1 MLQPVYGRHG
11 ILCPD
16 PCIFNNN
23 PPSGHL
29 KLEESGRFMV
39 NGTDVFV
46 IGGGP
51 AGLAAAIAARRRGF
65 HVVVADGNKPPIDKP
80 CGEGLM
86 PDSIAA
92 LQQLG
97 VEIVPGEGYSLQGIK
112 FLEKEKSATACFP
125 TGRGVGLRRPVLH
138 QKMLN
143 QAAALGVQFLWETP
157 VTGIRGDGANLAG
170 GDFVPA
176 KWIIGADGA
185 QSRVR
190 RWAGLHSS
198 NKRDARMAWRAHIVV
213 APWSE
218 YVEIHW
224 AENAQAYVT
233 PVSANEVC
241 VVMVSRNEN
250 RDIRLALNEF
260 PELASRLSGERLSR
274 PARGT
279 VTSTH
284 RLKYVSRG
292 NVALIGDA
300 SGSVDAITGEGL
312 SLSFHQAVALAE
324 AMEKNSLNLYQNT
337 HRQFALR
344 ATFMARLLLLLDGR
358 TRLRRR
364 TLTVFKNSPE
374 VFARLVSI
382 HVGETSPAHFAATGA
397 LLGWRFLAA

>member
-1 MLQPVYGRHG
+1 
-11 ILCPD
+11 
-16 PCIFNNN
+16 
-23 PPSGHL
+23 
-29 KLEESGRFMV
+29 MV

-86 PDSIAA
+86 PDSVAA

-97 VEIVPGEGYSLQGIK
+97 VEIVPGEGYSLRGIK
-112 FLEKEKSATACFP
+112 FLEKEKSAIADFP
-125 TGRGVGLRRPVLH
+125 SGRGVGLRRPMLH
-138 QKMLN
+138 QKMLDR
-143 QAAALGVQFLWETP
+143 AVALGVQFLWGTP
-157 VTGIRGDGANLAG
+157 VTGICGDGVNLAG
-170 GDFVPA
+170 GNFVQA
-176 KWIIGADGA
+176 NWIIGADGG

-190 RWAGLHSS
+190 RWAGLVSS
-198 NKRDARMAWRAHIVV
+198 NKRDSRLAWRAHFVMV
-213 APWSE
+213 PWSE

-241 VVMVSRNEN
+241 VVVVSRHEN
-250 RDIRLALNEF
+250 RDIRVALDEF
-260 PELASRLSGERLSR
+260 PELASRLSCERLSR

-279 VTSTH
+279 ITTMH
-284 RLKYVSRG
+284 RLNHVSRG
-292 NVALIGDA
+292 NIALIGDA

-312 SLSFHQAVALAE
+312 SLSFQQAVALAE
-324 AMEKNSLNLYQNT
+324 AMEKNDLGWYQKA
-337 HRQFALR
+337 HRQFAR
-344 ATFMARLLLLLDGR
+344 RPTFMARLLLLLDGR
-358 TRLRRR
+358 ARLRRR
-364 TLTVFKNSPE
+364 TLTVFKNNPE
-374 VFARLVSI
+374 VFARLISI

>member
-1 MLQPVYGRHG
+1 M
-11 ILCPD
+11 
-16 PCIFNNN
+16 
-23 PPSGHL
+23 

-39 NGTDVFV
+39 NGADVLV

-65 HVVVADGNKPPIDKP
+65 QVVVADGNRPPIDKP

-97 VEIVPGEGYSLQGIK
+97 VEMEAGEGYPLRGLK

-125 TGRGVGLRRPVLH
+125 SGRGVGLRRPILH

-143 QAAALGVQFLWETP
+143 RAAALGVQFLWETP
-157 VTGIRGDGANLAG
+157 VIGIRGDGVNLAG
-170 GDFVPA
+170 GNFIQA
-176 KWIIGADGA
+176 KWIIGADGG

-190 RWAGLHSS
+190 RWAGLESS
-198 NKRDARMAWRAHIVV
+198 NKRDSRLAWRAHFAL

-233 PVSANEVC
+233 PVSAKEVC
-241 VVMVSRNEN
+241 VVMVSRSEN
-250 RDIRLALNEF
+250 RDIRIALKEF

-279 VTSTH
+279 ITTMH
-284 RLKYVSRG
+284 QLKRVCRD

-300 SGSVDAITGEGL
+300 SGSVDAITAEGL

-324 AMEKNSLNLYQNT
+324 AMEKNCLDLYQKA
-337 HRQFALR
+337 HRQFAR
-344 ATFMARLLLLLDGR
+344 RPTFMARLLLLLDGR
-358 TRLRRR
+358 ARLRRR
-364 TLTVFKNSPE
+364 TLTVFRNNPE
-374 VFARLVSI
+374 VFARLISI
-382 HVGETSPAHFAATGA
+382 HVGETSPTHFATTGA

>member
-1 MLQPVYGRHG
+1 M
-11 ILCPD
+11 I
-16 PCIFNNN
+16 
-23 PPSGHL
+23 
-29 KLEESGRFMV
+29 

-65 HVVVADGNKPPIDKP
+65 QVVIADGNKPPIDKP

-86 PDSIAA
+86 PDSISA
-92 LQQLG
+92 LRQLG
-97 VEIVPGEGYSLQGIK
+97 VEIPTGEGYPLSGIK
-112 FLEKEKSATACFP
+112 FLEKDKSAIANFP
-125 TGRGVGLRRPVLH
+125 TGQGVGLHRPILH
-138 QKMLN
+138 KKMLDR
-143 QAAALGVQFLWETP
+143 AAALGVQFLWETA
-157 VTGIRGDGANLAG
+157 VTGIQGSGVNLAG
-170 GDFVPA
+170 GKFVRA
-176 KWIIGADGA
+176 NWIIGADGG

-190 RWAGLHSS
+190 RWAGLESA
-198 NKRDARMAWRAHIVV
+198 NKRDSRLAWRAHFAV

-224 AENAQAYVT
+224 AEKAQAYVT

-241 VVMVSRNEN
+241 VVMVSRNGN

-260 PELASRLSGERLSR
+260 PELAGRLRDERLSR

-279 VTSTH
+279 ITTMH
-284 RLKYVSRG
+284 RLKHVSRG

-324 AMEKNSLNLYQNT
+324 AMEKNCLDLYQKA
-337 HRQFALR
+337 HRQFAR
-344 ATFMARLLLLLDGR
+344 RPTFMARLLLLLDGR
-358 TRLRRR
+358 TGLRRR
-364 TLTVFKNSPE
+364 TLTVFRNNPE

-397 LLGWRFLAA
+397 LLGWRFLAV

>member
-1 MLQPVYGRHG
+1 M
-11 ILCPD
+11 
-16 PCIFNNN
+16 
-23 PPSGHL
+23 

-39 NGTDVFV
+39 NGADVFV

-51 AGLAAAIAARRRGF
+51 AGLAAAIAARRQGF
-65 HVVVADGNKPPIDKP
+65 QVVVADGNRPPIDKP

-97 VEIVPGEGYSLQGIK
+97 VEIEAGEGYPLRGLK

-125 TGRGVGLRRPVLH
+125 SGRGVGLRRPILH

-143 QAAALGVQFLWETP
+143 RAAALGVQFLWETP
-157 VTGIRGDGANLAG
+157 VIGIRGDGVNLAG
-170 GDFVPA
+170 GNFIQA
-176 KWIIGADGA
+176 KWIIGADGG
-185 QSRVR
+185 QSRAR
-190 RWAGLHSS
+190 RWAGLESS
-198 NKRDARMAWRAHIVV
+198 SKRDSRLAWRAHFAL

-233 PVSANEVC
+233 PVSAKEVC
-241 VVMVSRNEN
+241 VVMVSRSEN
-250 RDIRLALNEF
+250 RDIRIALKEF

-279 VTSTH
+279 ITTMH
-284 RLKYVSRG
+284 RLKRVCRD

-300 SGSVDAITGEGL
+300 SGSVDAITAEGL

-324 AMEKNSLNLYQNT
+324 AMEKNCLDLYQKA
-337 HRQFALR
+337 HRQFGR
-344 ATFMARLLLLLDGR
+344 RPTFMARLLLLLDGR
-358 TRLRRR
+358 ARLRRR
-364 TLTVFKNSPE
+364 TLTVFRNNPE
-374 VFARLVSI
+374 VFARLISI
-382 HVGETSPAHFAATGA
+382 HVGETSPTHFATTGA

>member
-1 MLQPVYGRHG
+1 
-11 ILCPD
+11 
-16 PCIFNNN
+16 
-23 PPSGHL
+23 
-29 KLEESGRFMV
+29 MV
-39 NGTDVFV
+39 NGTEVFV

-65 HVVVADGNKPPIDKP
+65 QVVVADGNQPPIDKP

-86 PDSIAA
+86 PDSIAV

-97 VEIVPGEGYSLQGIK
+97 VEIAPDEGYPLRGIR

-125 TGRGVGLRRPVLH
+125 TGRGLGLRRPILH
-138 QKMLN
+138 KRMLDR
-143 QAAALGVQFLWETP
+143 AIALGVQFLWGTP
-157 VTGIRGDGANLAG
+157 VTGIQSDGVKLAG
-170 GDFVPA
+170 GKVVHSN
-176 KWIIGADGA
+176 WVVGADGG

-190 RWAGLHSS
+190 RWAGLECS
-198 NKRDARMAWRAHIVV
+198 NKTDSRLAWRAHFVV

-224 AENAQAYVT
+224 AEKAQAYVT
-233 PVSANEVC
+233 PVSAKEVC

-250 RDIRLALNEF
+250 RDIRVALNEF
-260 PELASRLSGERLSR
+260 PGLASRLSARLSR

-279 VTSTH
+279 ITTMQ
-284 RLKYVSRG
+284 RLKRVSRG
-292 NVALIGDA
+292 NISLIGDA

-324 AMEKNSLNLYQNT
+324 AMEKNDLDLYQKA
-337 HRQFALR
+337 HRQFAR
-344 ATFMARLLLLLDGR
+344 RPTFMARLLLLLDGR
-358 TRLRRR
+358 ARLRQR
-364 TLTVFKNSPE
+364 TLSVFRNNPD

-397 LLGWRFLAA
+397 LFGWRFLAA

>member
-1 MLQPVYGRHG
+1 M
-11 ILCPD
+11 
-16 PCIFNNN
+16 
-23 PPSGHL
+23 

-39 NGTDVFV
+39 NGADVFV

-65 HVVVADGNKPPIDKP
+65 QVVVADGNRPPIDKP

-97 VEIVPGEGYSLQGIK
+97 VEIEAGEGYPLRGLK

-125 TGRGVGLRRPVLH
+125 SGRGVGLRRPILH

-143 QAAALGVQFLWETP
+143 RAAALGVQFLWETP
-157 VTGIRGDGANLAG
+157 VIGIRGDGVNLAG
-170 GDFVPA
+170 GNFIQA
-176 KWIIGADGA
+176 KWIIGADGG

-190 RWAGLHSS
+190 RWAGLESFS
-198 NKRDARMAWRAHIVV
+198 KRDSRLAWRAHFAL

-233 PVSANEVC
+233 PVSAKEVC
-241 VVMVSRNEN
+241 VVMVSRSEN
-250 RDIRLALNEF
+250 RDIRIALKEF

-279 VTSTH
+279 ITTMH
-284 RLKYVSRG
+284 RLKRVCRD

-300 SGSVDAITGEGL
+300 SGSVDAITAEGL

-324 AMEKNSLNLYQNT
+324 AMEKNCLDLYQKA
-337 HRQFALR
+337 HRQFAR
-344 ATFMARLLLLLDGR
+344 RPTFMARLLLLLDGR
-358 TRLRRR
+358 ARLRRR
-364 TLTVFKNSPE
+364 TLTVFRNNPE
-374 VFARLVSI
+374 VFARLISI
-382 HVGETSPAHFAATGA
+382 HVGETSPTHFATTGA

>member
-1 MLQPVYGRHG
+1 
-11 ILCPD
+11 
-16 PCIFNNN
+16 
-23 PPSGHL
+23 
-29 KLEESGRFMV
+29 
-39 NGTDVFV
+39 
-46 IGGGP
+46 
-51 AGLAAAIAARRRGF
+51 
-65 HVVVADGNKPPIDKP
+65 
-80 CGEGLM
+80 M

-97 VEIVPGEGYSLQGIK
+97 VEIEAGEGYPLRGLK

-125 TGRGVGLRRPVLH
+125 SGRGVGLRRPILH

-143 QAAALGVQFLWETP
+143 RAAALGVQFLWETS
-157 VTGIRGDGANLAG
+157 VTGILGHGVHLAG

-176 KWIIGADGA
+176 KWIIGADGG

-190 RWAGLHSS
+190 RWAGLDSS
-198 NKRDARMAWRAHIVV
+198 NKRHARMAWRAHFVV

-218 YVEIHW
+218 YVEVHW
-224 AENAQAYVT
+224 ADNAQAYVT

-250 RDIRLALNEF
+250 RDIRLALNQF
-260 PELASRLSGERLSR
+260 PELANRLSGERLSR
-274 PARGT
+274 PTRGT
-279 VTSTH
+279 VTTMH
-284 RLKYVSRG
+284 RLKRVSHG

-324 AMEKNSLNLYQNT
+324 AMEKNSLDSYQKA
-337 HRQFALR
+337 HRQFARR
-344 ATFMARLLLLLDGR
+344 ATFMAQLLLLLDGR
-358 TRLRRR
+358 TSLRQR
-364 TLTVFKNSPE
+364 TLTVFRNNPE

>member
-1 MLQPVYGRHG
+1 M
-11 ILCPD
+11 
-16 PCIFNNN
+16 
-23 PPSGHL
+23 

-39 NGTDVFV
+39 NGADVLV

-65 HVVVADGNKPPIDKP
+65 QVVVADGNRPPIDKP

-97 VEIVPGEGYSLQGIK
+97 VEMEAGEGYPLRGLK

-125 TGRGVGLRRPVLH
+125 SGRGVGLRRPILH

-143 QAAALGVQFLWETP
+143 RAAALGVQFLWETP
-157 VTGIRGDGANLAG
+157 VIGIRGDGVNLAG
-170 GDFVPA
+170 GNFIQA
-176 KWIIGADGA
+176 KWIIGADGG

-190 RWAGLHSS
+190 RWAGLESS
-198 NKRDARMAWRAHIVV
+198 SKRDSRLAWRAHFAL

-233 PVSANEVC
+233 PVSAKEVC
-241 VVMVSRNEN
+241 VVMVSRSEN
-250 RDIRLALNEF
+250 RDIRIALKEF

-279 VTSTH
+279 ITTMH
-284 RLKYVSRG
+284 RLKRVCRD

-300 SGSVDAITGEGL
+300 SGSVDAITAEGL

-324 AMEKNSLNLYQNT
+324 AMEKNCLDLYQKA
-337 HRQFALR
+337 HRQFAR
-344 ATFMARLLLLLDGR
+344 RPTFMARLLLLLDGR
-358 TRLRRR
+358 ARLRRR
-364 TLTVFKNSPE
+364 TLTVFRNNPE
-374 VFARLVSI
+374 VFARLISI
-382 HVGETSPAHFAATGA
+382 HVGETSPTHFATTGA

>member
-1 MLQPVYGRHG
+1 
-11 ILCPD
+11 
-16 PCIFNNN
+16 
-23 PPSGHL
+23 
-29 KLEESGRFMV
+29 MV
-39 NGTDVFV
+39 NGRDVFV

-51 AGLAAAIAARRRGF
+51 AGLAAAIAARRRGLQ
-65 HVVVADGNKPPIDKP
+65 VVVADGNRPPIDKP

-86 PDSIAA
+86 PDSIAV

-97 VEIVPGEGYSLQGIK
+97 VEIAPGEGYPFQGIK

-125 TGRGVGLRRPVLH
+125 SGRGVGLRRPILH

-143 QAAALGVQFLWETP
+143 RAAALGVEFLWETP
-157 VTGIRGDGANLAG
+157 VTGIRGDSVHLAG
-170 GDFVPA
+170 GNFIQA
-176 KWIIGADGA
+176 KWIIGADGG

-190 RWAGLHSS
+190 RWAGLDSS
-198 NKRDARMAWRAHIVV
+198 NERDSRMAWRAHFLI

-218 YVEIHW
+218 NVEIHW
-224 AENAQAYVT
+224 AGNTQAYVT

-250 RDIRLALNEF
+250 RDIRVALQEF
-260 PELASRLSGERLSR
+260 PQLASRLSGERLSR
-274 PARGT
+274 PVRGT
-279 VTSTH
+279 ITTMH
-284 RLKYVSRG
+284 RLKHVCRG

-324 AMEKNSLNLYQNT
+324 AMEKNCLDLYQKA
-337 HRQFALR
+337 HRQLAR
-344 ATFMARLLLLLDGR
+344 RPTFMARLLLLLDGR

-364 TLTVFKNSPE
+364 TLTVFRNNPE
-374 VFARLVSI
+374 VFARLISI

>member
-1 MLQPVYGRHG
+1 MRYRTLLKS
-11 ILCPD
+11 ILRPISG
-16 PCIFNNN
+16 IFNNN

-29 KLEESGRFMV
+29 NVEESGRFMV
-39 NGTDVFV
+39 NSTDVFV

-65 HVVVADGNKPPIDKP
+65 HVIVADGNKPPIDKP

-97 VEIVPGEGYSLQGIK
+97 VEITPGDGYPLQGIK

-125 TGRGVGLRRPVLH
+125 TGRGVGLRRPILH
-138 QKMLN
+138 KKMLDR
-143 QAAALGVQFLWETP
+143 AAALGVHFLWETP
-157 VTGIRGDGANLAG
+157 IAGIQSDGVNVAG
-170 GDFVPA
+170 GDFVQA
-176 KWIIGADGA
+176 NWIIGADGG

-190 RWAGLHSS
+190 QWAGLESS
-198 NKRDARMAWRAHIVV
+198 NKQGSRLAWRAHFVV

-224 AENAQAYVT
+224 AEKAQAYVT

-250 RDIRLALNEF
+250 RDIRVALNEF
-260 PELASRLSGERLSR
+260 PELASRLRCERLSR

-279 VTSTH
+279 MTTMH
-284 RLKYVSRG
+284 RLKRVCRG
-292 NVALIGDA
+292 NIALIGDA

-324 AMEKNSLNLYQNT
+324 AMEKNCLDLYQKA
-337 HRQFALR
+337 HRQFAWR
-344 ATFMARLLLLLDGR
+344 PTFMARLLLSLDGR

-364 TLTVFKNSPE
+364 TLTVFGNNPE
-374 VFARLVSI
+374 VFARLISI

>member
-1 MLQPVYGRHG
+1 
-11 ILCPD
+11 
-16 PCIFNNN
+16 
-23 PPSGHL
+23 
-29 KLEESGRFMV
+29 MV
-39 NGTDVFV
+39 NGTEVFV

-65 HVVVADGNKPPIDKP
+65 QVIVADGNRPPIDKP

-92 LQQLG
+92 LQELG
-97 VEIVPGEGYSLQGIK
+97 VEIAADQGYPLRGIK
-112 FLEKEKSATACFP
+112 FLENEKSATACFP
-125 TGRGVGLRRPVLH
+125 TGSGVGLRRPILH
-138 QKMLN
+138 QKMLDR
-143 QAAALGVQFLWETP
+143 AAALGVQFLWETP
-157 VTGIRGDGANLAG
+157 VTGIQSDGVSLAG
-170 GDFVPA
+170 GNFLRA
-176 KWIIGADGA
+176 NWIIGADGG

-190 RWAGLHSS
+190 RWAGLDST
-198 NKRDARMAWRAHIVV
+198 NQRDARMAWRAHFAV

-224 AENAQAYVT
+224 AESTQAYVT

-241 VVMVSRNEN
+241 VVMASRSEN
-250 RDIRLALNEF
+250 RDVRLALKEF
-260 PELASRLSGERLSR
+260 PELGTRLRSERLSR

-279 VTSTH
+279 ITTMH
-284 RLKYVSRG
+284 RLKRVCRG

-312 SLSFHQAVALAE
+312 SLSFHQAMALAG
-324 AMEKNSLNLYQNT
+324 AMEANSLEWYQKA
-337 HRQFALR
+337 HRRFAR
-344 ATFMARLLLLLDGR
+344 RPTFMARLLLLLDGR
-358 TRLRRR
+358 ARLRQRA
-364 TLTVFKNSPE
+364 LTVFRNNPE

>member
-1 MLQPVYGRHG
+1 
-11 ILCPD
+11 
-16 PCIFNNN
+16 
-23 PPSGHL
+23 
-29 KLEESGRFMV
+29 MV
-39 NGTDVFV
+39 NGTEVFV

-65 HVVVADGNKPPIDKP
+65 QVIVADGNRPPIDKP

-92 LQQLG
+92 LQELG
-97 VEIVPGEGYSLQGIK
+97 VEIAPDEGYPLQGMK
-112 FLEKEKSATACFP
+112 FLEKEESATACFP
-125 TGRGVGLRRPVLH
+125 TVRGVGLRRPILH
-138 QKMLN
+138 KKMLDR
-143 QAAALGVQFLWETP
+143 AVALGVQFLWETP
-157 VTGIRGDGANLAG
+157 VTGIRGDGVNLAG
-170 GDFVPA
+170 GNFVRA
-176 KWIIGADGA
+176 NWIIGADGG

-190 RWAGLHSS
+190 RWAGLESS
-198 NKRDARMAWRAHIVV
+198 NKRDSRLAWRAHFVV

-241 VVMVSRNEN
+241 VVMVSRNAN
-250 RDIRLALNEF
+250 RDIRAALNEF
-260 PELASRLSGERLSR
+260 PELASRLSCEGLSR
-274 PARGT
+274 PARGAIT
-279 VTSTH
+279 TMH
-284 RLKYVSRG
+284 QLKCVSRG

-324 AMEKNSLNLYQNT
+324 AMEKNSLALYQKA
-337 HRQFALR
+337 HRQFAR
-344 ATFMARLLLLLDGR
+344 RPTFMARLLLLLDGR

-364 TLTVFKNSPE
+364 TLTVFKNNPE
-374 VFARLVSI
+374 VFARLISI

-397 LLGWRFLAA
+397 LLGWRFLAV

>member
-1 MLQPVYGRHG
+1 
-11 ILCPD
+11 
-16 PCIFNNN
+16 
-23 PPSGHL
+23 
-29 KLEESGRFMV
+29 MV

-65 HVVVADGNKPPIDKP
+65 NVVVADGNKPPLDKP

-97 VEIVPGEGYSLQGIK
+97 LQITPDEGYPLAGIK
-112 FLEKEKSATACFP
+112 FLEQEKSATACFP
-125 TGRGVGLRRPVLH
+125 SGRGLGLRRPILH
-138 QKMLN
+138 RKMFDR
-143 QAAALGVQFLWETP
+143 AVALGAQFLWGTP
-157 VTGIRGDGANLAG
+157 VTGICGDGVNLAG
-170 GDFVPA
+170 GNFVQA
-176 KWIIGADGA
+176 NWIIGADGG

-190 RWAGLHSS
+190 RWAGLESS
-198 NKRDARMAWRAHIVV
+198 NKRDSRLAWRAHFVL

-233 PVSANEVC
+233 PVSTNEVC
-241 VVMVSRNEN
+241 VVVVSRHEN
-250 RDIRLALNEF
+250 RDIQVALNEF
-260 PELASRLSGERLSR
+260 PELAKRLSCERLSR

-279 VTSTH
+279 VTAMH
-284 RLKYVSRG
+284 RLKHVSRG

-312 SLSFHQAVALAE
+312 SLSFQQAVALAE
-324 AMEKNSLNLYQNT
+324 AMEKNNLDRYQKA
-337 HRQFALR
+337 HRQFAR
-344 ATFMARLLLLLDGR
+344 RPTFMARLLLLLDGR
-358 TRLRRR
+358 ARLRER
-364 TLTVFKNSPE
+364 TLSVFRNNPE
-374 VFARLVSI
+374 VFARLISI

>member
-1 MLQPVYGRHG
+1 M
-11 ILCPD
+11 
-16 PCIFNNN
+16 
-23 PPSGHL
+23 
-29 KLEESGRFMV
+29 MV

-65 HVVVADGNKPPIDKP
+65 QVIVADGNKPPIDKP

-92 LQQLG
+92 LQELG
-97 VEIVPGEGYSLQGIK
+97 VEIAPDEGYPLQGIK
-112 FLEKEKSATACFP
+112 FLDNGKSATACFP
-125 TGRGVGLRRPVLH
+125 TLRGVGLRRPILH
-138 QKMLN
+138 HKMLK

-157 VTGIRGDGANLAG
+157 VTGIRGRGVDLAG
-170 GDFVPA
+170 EHFVPA
-176 KWIIGADGA
+176 KWIIGADGG
-185 QSRVR
+185 QSLVR
-190 RWAGLHSS
+190 RWAGLDSF
-198 NKRDARMAWRAHIVV
+198 NKRASRMAWRAHFGV

-224 AENAQAYVT
+224 AESAQAYVT

-241 VVMVSRNEN
+241 VVMASRSEN
-250 RDIRLALNEF
+250 RDLRLALREF
-260 PELASRLSGERLSR
+260 PELASRLSDERLSR

-279 VTSTH
+279 ISTMH
-284 RLKYVSRG
+284 RLKRVCRG

-312 SLSFHQAVALAE
+312 SLSFHQAMALAG
-324 AMEKNSLNLYQNT
+324 AMEANSLESYQNA
-337 HRQFALR
+337 HRQFAR
-344 ATFMARLLLLLDGR
+344 RPTFMARLLLLLDGR

-364 TLTVFKNSPE
+364 ALTVFKNNPE

>member
-1 MLQPVYGRHG
+1 
-11 ILCPD
+11 
-16 PCIFNNN
+16 
-23 PPSGHL
+23 
-29 KLEESGRFMV
+29 MV

-65 HVVVADGNKPPIDKP
+65 QVIVADGNKPPIDKP

-97 VEIVPGEGYSLQGIK
+97 VEIATDEGYPLQGIK
-112 FLEKEKSATACFP
+112 FLEKEKAATARFP
-125 TGRGVGLRRPVLH
+125 AGPGVGLRRPILH
-138 QKMLN
+138 KKMLDC
-143 QAAALGVQFLWETP
+143 AVALGVHFLWETP
-157 VTGIRGDGANLAG
+157 VTGIERDGVNLAG
-170 GDFVPA
+170 GNFVHA
-176 KWIIGADGA
+176 KWIIGADGG

-190 RWAGLHSS
+190 RWAGLESS
-198 NKRDARMAWRAHIVV
+198 SQRDSRLAWRAHFVV
-213 APWSE
+213 EPWSE

-241 VVMVSRNEN
+241 VVIASRNEN
-250 RDIRLALNEF
+250 RDIRLALKEF
-260 PELASRLSGERLSR
+260 PELARRLSGERLSR

-279 VTSTH
+279 ITTMR
-284 RLKYVSRG
+284 RLKRVSRG

-312 SLSFHQAVALAE
+312 SLSFHQAMALAE
-324 AMEKNSLNLYQNT
+324 AMRKNSLDLYQKA
-337 HRQFALR
+337 HRQFAR
-344 ATFMARLLLLLDGR
+344 RPTFMARLLLLLDGR
-358 TRLRRR
+358 ARLRRR
-364 TLTVFKNSPE
+364 TLTVFRNDPQ
-374 VFARLVSI
+374 VFARLISI
-382 HVGETSPAHFAATGA
+382 HVGETSPAHFATTGA

>member
-1 MLQPVYGRHG
+1 
-11 ILCPD
+11 
-16 PCIFNNN
+16 
-23 PPSGHL
+23 
-29 KLEESGRFMV
+29 MV

-51 AGLAAAIAARRRGF
+51 AGLAAAIAARRRGL

-86 PDSIAA
+86 PDSIAT

-97 VEIVPGEGYSLQGIK
+97 VEIAPGEGYPLQGIK

-125 TGRGVGLRRPVLH
+125 AGPGVGLRRPILH
-138 QKMLN
+138 KKMLN

-157 VTGIRGDGANLAG
+157 VTGIRKNGVRLAG

-176 KWIIGADGA
+176 QWIIGADGG

-190 RWAGLHSS
+190 WWAGLDSCNQKQS
-198 NKRDARMAWRAHIVV
+198 RLAWRAHFNV

-224 AENAQAYVT
+224 GENAQAYVT

-241 VVMVSRNEN
+241 VVMASRNEN
-250 RDIRLALNEF
+250 RDIRVALKQFPQLANRLN
-260 PELASRLSGERLSR
+260 GERLSR

-279 VTSTH
+279 ITTMH
-284 RLKYVSRG
+284 RLKRVCRG
-292 NVALIGDA
+292 NVALIGDS

-312 SLSFHQAVALAE
+312 SLSFHQAMALAE
-324 AMEKNSLNLYQNT
+324 AMEKNCLDLYQKA
-337 HRQFALR
+337 HRQFAR
-344 ATFMARLLLLLDGR
+344 RPTFMARLLLLLDGR
-358 TRLRRR
+358 TRLRHR
-364 TLTVFKNSPE
+364 TLTVFRHNPE
-374 VFARLVSI
+374 VFARLISI

>member
-1 MLQPVYGRHG
+1 M
-11 ILCPD
+11 
-16 PCIFNNN
+16 
-23 PPSGHL
+23 

-39 NGTDVFV
+39 YGTDVFV

-65 HVVVADGNKPPIDKP
+65 RALVADGNKPPIDKP

-97 VEIVPGEGYSLQGIK
+97 VEIEAGEGYPLRGLK

-125 TGRGVGLRRPVLH
+125 SGRGLGLRRPILH
-138 QKMLN
+138 QKMLHR
-143 QAAALGVQFLWETP
+143 AAALGVQFLWETP
-157 VTGIRGDGANLAG
+157 VTGIRGDGVNLAG
-170 GDFVPA
+170 GNFVQA
-176 KWIIGADGA
+176 KWIIGADGG

-190 RWAGLHSS
+190 RWAGLESS
-198 NKRDARMAWRAHIVV
+198 NKRDSRLAWRAHFTL

-233 PVSANEVC
+233 PVSAKEVC

-250 RDIRLALNEF
+250 RDIRVALEEF

-279 VTSTH
+279 ITTMH
-284 RLKYVSRG
+284 RLKRVCRG

-300 SGSVDAITGEGL
+300 SGSVDAITAEGL

-324 AMEKNSLNLYQNT
+324 AMENNCLDLYQKA
-337 HRQFALR
+337 HRQFAR
-344 ATFMARLLLLLDGR
+344 RPTFMARLLLLLDGR
-358 TRLRRR
+358 ARLRRR
-364 TLTVFKNSPE
+364 TLTVFRNNPE
-374 VFARLVSI
+374 VFARLLSI
-382 HVGETSPAHFAATGA
+382 HVGETSPTHFATTGA

>member
-1 MLQPVYGRHG
+1 M
-11 ILCPD
+11 
-16 PCIFNNN
+16 
-23 PPSGHL
+23 

-39 NGTDVFV
+39 NGADVLV

-65 HVVVADGNKPPIDKP
+65 QVVVADGNRPPIDKP

-97 VEIVPGEGYSLQGIK
+97 VEMEAGEGYPLRGLK

-125 TGRGVGLRRPVLH
+125 SGRGVGLRRPILH

-143 QAAALGVQFLWETP
+143 RAAALGVQFLWETP
-157 VTGIRGDGANLAG
+157 VIGIRGDGVNLAG
-170 GDFVPA
+170 GNFIQA
-176 KWIIGADGA
+176 KWIIGADGG

-190 RWAGLHSS
+190 RWAGLESS
-198 NKRDARMAWRAHIVV
+198 NKRDSRLAWRAHFAL

-233 PVSANEVC
+233 PVSAKEVC
-241 VVMVSRNEN
+241 VVMVSRSEN
-250 RDIRLALNEF
+250 RDIRIALKEF

-279 VTSTH
+279 ITTMH
-284 RLKYVSRG
+284 RLKRVCRD

-300 SGSVDAITGEGL
+300 SGSVDAITAEGL

-324 AMEKNSLNLYQNT
+324 AMEKNCLDLYQKA
-337 HRQFALR
+337 HRQFAR
-344 ATFMARLLLLLDGR
+344 RPTFMARLLLLLDGR
-358 TRLRRR
+358 ARLRRR
-364 TLTVFKNSPE
+364 TLTVFRNNPE
-374 VFARLVSI
+374 VFARLISI
-382 HVGETSPAHFAATGA
+382 HVGETSPTHFATTGA

>member
-1 MLQPVYGRHG
+1 
-11 ILCPD
+11 
-16 PCIFNNN
+16 
-23 PPSGHL
+23 
-29 KLEESGRFMV
+29 MV
-39 NGTDVFV
+39 NDTDVFV

-65 HVVVADGNKPPIDKP
+65 RVVVADGNKPPIDKP

-97 VEIVPGEGYSLQGIK
+97 VEIAPGEGYPLQGIK
-112 FLEKEKSATACFP
+112 FLEKDKSATACFP
-125 TGRGVGLRRPVLH
+125 AGPGVGLRRPILH
-138 QKMLN
+138 KKMLN

-157 VTGIRGDGANLAG
+157 VTGIRENAVSLAG
-170 GDFVPA
+170 ENFIPV
-176 KWIIGADGA
+176 KWIIGADGG
-185 QSRVR
+185 QSLVR
-190 RWAGLHSS
+190 RWAGLDSCNQKQS
-198 NKRDARMAWRAHIVV
+198 RLAWRAHFNV

-241 VVMVSRNEN
+241 VVMASRNEN
-250 RDIRLALNEF
+250 RDIRVALKEF
-260 PELASRLSGERLSR
+260 PQLASRLNGKRLSR

-279 VTSTH
+279 ITNMH
-284 RLKYVSRG
+284 RLNRVCSG
-292 NVALIGDA
+292 NVALIGDS

-324 AMEKNSLNLYQNT
+324 AMEKDCLDLYQKA
-337 HRQFALR
+337 HRQFAR
-344 ATFMARLLLLLDGR
+344 RPTFMARLLLLLDGR

-364 TLTVFKNSPE
+364 TLTVFRHNPE
-374 VFARLVSI
+374 VFARLISI
-382 HVGETSPAHFAATGA
+382 HVGETSLAHFAVTGA

>member
-1 MLQPVYGRHG
+1 M
-11 ILCPD
+11 
-16 PCIFNNN
+16 
-23 PPSGHL
+23 

-39 NGTDVFV
+39 NGADVFV

-51 AGLAAAIAARRRGF
+51 AGLAAAIAARRQGF
-65 HVVVADGNKPPIDKP
+65 QVVVADGNRPPIDKP

-97 VEIVPGEGYSLQGIK
+97 VEIEAGEGYPLRGLK

-125 TGRGVGLRRPVLH
+125 SGRGVGLRRPILH

-143 QAAALGVQFLWETP
+143 RAAALGVQFLWETP
-157 VTGIRGDGANLAG
+157 VIGIRGDGVNLAG
-170 GDFVPA
+170 GNFIQA
-176 KWIIGADGA
+176 KWIIGADGG

-190 RWAGLHSS
+190 RWAGLESS
-198 NKRDARMAWRAHIVV
+198 SKRDSRLAWRAHFAL

-233 PVSANEVC
+233 PVSAKEVC
-241 VVMVSRNEN
+241 VVMVSRSEN
-250 RDIRLALNEF
+250 RDIRIALKEF

-279 VTSTH
+279 ITTMH
-284 RLKYVSRG
+284 RLKRVCRD

-300 SGSVDAITGEGL
+300 SGSVDAITAEGL

-324 AMEKNSLNLYQNT
+324 AMEKNCLDLYQKA
-337 HRQFALR
+337 HRQFAR
-344 ATFMARLLLLLDGR
+344 RPTFMARLLLLLDGR
-358 TRLRRR
+358 ARLRRR
-364 TLTVFKNSPE
+364 TLTVFRNNPE
-374 VFARLVSI
+374 VFARLISI
-382 HVGETSPAHFAATGA
+382 HVGETSPTHFATTGA

>member
-1 MLQPVYGRHG
+1 M
-11 ILCPD
+11 
-16 PCIFNNN
+16 
-23 PPSGHL
+23 

-39 NGTDVFV
+39 NGADVFV

-65 HVVVADGNKPPIDKP
+65 QVVVADGNKPPIDKP

-97 VEIVPGEGYSLQGIK
+97 VEIEAGEGYPLRGLK

-125 TGRGVGLRRPVLH
+125 SGRGVGLRRPILH

-143 QAAALGVQFLWETP
+143 RAAALGVQFLWETP
-157 VTGIRGDGANLAG
+157 VIGIRGDGVNLAG
-170 GDFVPA
+170 GNFIQA
-176 KWIIGADGA
+176 KWIIGADGG

-190 RWAGLHSS
+190 RWAGLESFS
-198 NKRDARMAWRAHIVV
+198 KRDSRLAWRAHFAL

-233 PVSANEVC
+233 PVSAKEVC
-241 VVMVSRNEN
+241 VVMVSRSEN
-250 RDIRLALNEF
+250 RDIRIALKEF

-279 VTSTH
+279 ITTMH
-284 RLKYVSRG
+284 RLKRVCRG

-300 SGSVDAITGEGL
+300 SGSVDAITAEGL

-324 AMEKNSLNLYQNT
+324 AMENNCLDLYQKA
-337 HRQFALR
+337 HRQFAR
-344 ATFMARLLLLLDGR
+344 RPTFMARLLLLLDGR
-358 TRLRRR
+358 ARLRRR
-364 TLTVFKNSPE
+364 TLTVFRNNPE
-374 VFARLVSI
+374 VFARLLSI
-382 HVGETSPAHFAATGA
+382 HVGETSPTHFATTGA

>member
-1 MLQPVYGRHG
+1 
-11 ILCPD
+11 
-16 PCIFNNN
+16 
-23 PPSGHL
+23 
-29 KLEESGRFMV
+29 
-39 NGTDVFV
+39 
-46 IGGGP
+46 
-51 AGLAAAIAARRRGF
+51 
-65 HVVVADGNKPPIDKP
+65 
-80 CGEGLM
+80 
-86 PDSIAA
+86 
-92 LQQLG
+92 
-97 VEIVPGEGYSLQGIK
+97 
-112 FLEKEKSATACFP
+112 
-125 TGRGVGLRRPVLH
+125 
-138 QKMLN
+138 MLN

-157 VTGIRGDGANLAG
+157 VTGIRGDGVNLAG

-198 NKRDARMAWRAHIVV
+198 NKRDERMAWRAHIVV

-284 RLKYVSRG
+284 RLKCVSRG

-382 HVGETSPAHFAATGA
+382 HVGETSPAHFAATSA